1 MDIETVNTI
10 YSVIR
15 LVGGF
20 FDFLTFV
27 GLMVV
32 ALMFVRK
39 ADGTLGYVLAGAAS
53 VRFLATCCTNV
64 VGGLGEQLGEAAM
77 MVNPLLSAI
86 GIFIELGMWGTVL
99 FVLYSLAGKAP
110 QQG

>member
-1 MDIETVNTI
+1 MDPDVIEMAYTG
-10 YSVIR
+10 IR

-20 FDFLTFV
+20 FDFLVFV
-27 GLMVV
+27 GLMIV

-39 ADGTLGYVLAGAAS
+39 ADGTLGYVLAGAATFQ
-53 VRFLATCCTNV
+53 FLTTCCLNV
-64 VGGLGEQLGEAAM
+64 SSSFVAQLGDAAQ
-77 MVNPLLSAI
+77 MVSLALSSLNL
-86 GIFIELGMWGTVL
+86 FVDLGVSGTIL